1 MEQYVFS
8 NSDIDEESS
17 RVEKFLASVGVEHR
31 EALSIKLSFEEVLLD
46 YKEKFSE
53 EKKFSVRCVKRFS
66 TIKVEISVEGESYNP
81 FENENE
87 ITCSILAKMG
97 LAPTWS
103 YSRGKNCVVF
113 IPKRKPLSGTVKLA
127 IAFVLAIVVGTALGF
142 SPEVIRNGASQYLL
156 TPVSDALMGLISAVS
171 GPLIFFSVLGSICS
185 MGNIETFGKIGSK
198 TIKYILIHITLIG
211 AFITLLGSF
220 TCKVEGSGNATNGF
234 SQVIEL
240 VYDIIP
246 SNLFQPFLSGN
257 ALQIIFV
264 AIITGLAMLA
274 LSSRVSGVFSLV
286 EQLDSVVQMIM
297 TGIGTMFPI
306 VIFFVFTTLISDG
319 KYKVLSNSWKIILII
334 SVFTAGC
341 WICCVLRVAMTK
353 KVSPLLL
360 IKKAWPTFLICLTTA
375 SSAASLSTNLKDS
388 TTKFGI
394 DKKLA
399 EFGIPLGQVLFM
411 PGYVALLFGV
421 EVGLAQAYDVAI
433 TIPWLVIGFF
443 TNILLSFAVPPV
455 PNGTVMVFA
464 VAFAQLGI
472 PAEGIGIGIAI
483 NTITD
488 FLATAC
494 NVSSWQITLIEVAD
508 SLDMLDRDVL
518 RSECKAK

>member
-1 MEQYVFS
+1 
-8 NSDIDEESS
+8 
-17 RVEKFLASVGVEHR
+17 
-31 EALSIKLSFEEVLLD
+31 
-46 YKEKFSE
+46 
-53 EKKFSVRCVKRFS
+53 
-66 TIKVEISVEGESYNP
+66 
-81 FENENE
+81 
-87 ITCSILAKMG
+87 
-97 LAPTWS
+97 
-103 YSRGKNCVVF
+103 
-113 IPKRKPLSGTVKLA
+113 
-127 IAFVLAIVVGTALGF
+127 
-142 SPEVIRNGASQYLL
+142 
-156 TPVSDALMGLISAVS
+156 
-171 GPLIFFSVLGSICS
+171 
-185 MGNIETFGKIGSK
+185 
-198 TIKYILIHITLIG
+198 
-211 AFITLLGSF
+211 
-220 TCKVEGSGNATNGF
+220 
-234 SQVIEL
+234 
-240 VYDIIP
+240 
-246 SNLFQPFLSGN
+246 
-257 ALQIIFV
+257 
-264 AIITGLAMLA
+264 
-274 LSSRVSGVFSLV
+274 
-286 EQLDSVVQMIM
+286 
-297 TGIGTMFPI
+297 
-306 VIFFVFTTLISDG
+306 
-319 KYKVLSNSWKIILII
+319 
-334 SVFTAGC
+334 
-341 WICCVLRVAMTK
+341 MTK

-421 EVGLAQAYDVAI
+421 EVGLAQAYDVTI
-433 TIPWLVIGFF
+433 TVPWLVIGFF